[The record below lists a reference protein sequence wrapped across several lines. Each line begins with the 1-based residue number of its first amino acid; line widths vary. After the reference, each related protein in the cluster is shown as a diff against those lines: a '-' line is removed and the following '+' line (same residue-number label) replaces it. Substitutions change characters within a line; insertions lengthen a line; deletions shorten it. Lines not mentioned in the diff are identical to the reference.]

1 MLRNAHKFNSCNFKY
16 LVTFEKKSMFKNQ
29 TSLRVRYA
37 ETDRMGYVYYG
48 NYAGYYEVGRVEA
61 LRSLGMS
68 YREMED
74 SGIMLPVLNY
84 SIKYYKPSFYDDLLT
99 IETIIPELPS
109 TRIKFQYKMYNTDG
123 VLLNEG
129 ETTLVFV
136 NTKTGKPCQAPIEF
150 LDKIKPFFSK

>member
-1 MLRNAHKFNSCNFKY
+1 
-16 LVTFEKKSMFKNQ
+16 MFKNQ
-29 TSLRVRYA
+29 TNIRVRYA

-99 IETIIPELPS
+99 IETIIPEIPG
-109 TRIKFQYKMYNTDG
+109 TRIKFLYKMYNNEG
-123 VLLNEG
+123 ILLNEG

-136 NTKTGKPCQAPIEF
+136 NTKTGKPCQAPASF
-150 LDKIKPFFSK
+150 LDKLKPFFS

>member
-1 MLRNAHKFNSCNFKY
+1 
-16 LVTFEKKSMFKNQ
+16 MFKSE
-29 TSLRVRYA
+29 TTLRVRYA

-61 LRSLGMS
+61 LRSLVMS
-68 YREMED
+68 YREMEH

-99 IETIIPELPS
+99 IQTTIPELPT
-109 TRIKFQYKMYNTDG
+109 TRIKFLYKMYNTEN

-136 NTKTGKPCQAPIEF
+136 NIKTGKPCHAPADFIE
-150 LDKIKPFFSK
+150 KMTPFFTSK

>member
-1 MLRNAHKFNSCNFKY
+1 
-16 LVTFEKKSMFKNQ
+16 MFKSE

-74 SGIMLPVLNY
+74 SGIMLPVLTY
-84 SIKYYKPSFYDDLLT
+84 HIKYFKPSFYDDLLT
-99 IETIIPELPS
+99 IQTIIPEIPT
-109 TRIKFQYKMYNTDG
+109 TRIKFQYKMFNTQG
-123 VLLNEG
+123 TLLNEG
-129 ETTLVFV
+129 ETYPCFCEYQ
-136 NTKTGKPCQAPIEF
+136 NRKAMPCSSRIYRKNKTIFCKLIINKF
-150 LDKIKPFFSK
+150 LSC

>member
-1 MLRNAHKFNSCNFKY
+1 
-16 LVTFEKKSMFKNQ
+16 MFKSE

-99 IETIIPELPS
+99 IQTTIPELPT
-109 TRIKFQYKMYNTDG
+109 TRIKFLYKMYNTEN

-136 NTKTGKPCQAPIEF
+136 NIKTGKPCHAPADFIE
-150 LDKIKPFFSK
+150 KMTPFFTSK

>member
-1 MLRNAHKFNSCNFKY
+1 
-16 LVTFEKKSMFKNQ
+16 MFTSE

-61 LRSLGMS
+61 LRALGMS

-74 SGIMLPVLNY
+74 SGIMLPVLTYN
-84 SIKYYKPSFYDDLLT
+84 IKYFKPSFYDDLLT
-99 IETIIPELPS
+99 IQTIIPEIPS
-109 TRIKFQYKMYNTDG
+109 TRIKFLYKMFNAER

-136 NTKTGKPCQAPIEF
+136 NIKTGKPCQAPREFIE
-150 LDKIKPFFSK
+150 KIQPFFTN

>member
-1 MLRNAHKFNSCNFKY
+1 
-16 LVTFEKKSMFKNQ
+16 MFKSQ

-48 NYAGYYEVGRVEA
+48 NYAGYYEVGRVES

-99 IETIIPELPS
+99 IETIIPEIPN
-109 TRIKFQYKMYNTDG
+109 TRIKFLYKMFNTQG
-123 VLLNEG
+123 MLLNEG

-136 NTKTGKPCQAPIEF
+136 NIKTGKPTQAPADFIEK
-150 LDKIKPFFSK
+150 LKPFFITV

>member
-1 MLRNAHKFNSCNFKY
+1 MFNS
-16 LVTFEKKSMFKNQ
+16 E
-29 TSLRVRYA
+29 TSIRVRYS

-48 NYAGYYEVGRVEA
+48 NYAAYYEVGRVEA
-61 LRSLGMS
+61 LRALQMS

-84 SIKYYKPSFYDDLLT
+84 NIKYYKPAFYDDLLFIHT
-99 IETIIPELPS
+99 CIPEMPS
-109 TRIKFQYKMYNTDG
+109 TRIKFLYKMYNTDA

-136 NTKTGKPCQAPIEF
+136 NTKTGKPCQAPSNFI
-150 LDKIKPFFSK
+150 DKLKPYFNP

>member
-1 MLRNAHKFNSCNFKY
+1 
-16 LVTFEKKSMFKNQ
+16 MFKSQ
-29 TSLRVRYA
+29 TNLRVRYA

-74 SGIMLPVLNY
+74 SGIMMPVLTY

-99 IETIIPELPS
+99 VETIIPEIPT
-109 TRIKFQYKMYNTDG
+109 TRIKFLYKMYNADG
-123 VLLNEG
+123 MMLNDG

-136 NTKTGKPCQAPIEF
+136 NIKTGKPCQAPTDFIE
-150 LDKIKPFFSK
+150 KIEPFFTNKP

>member
-1 MLRNAHKFNSCNFKY
+1 
-16 LVTFEKKSMFKNQ
+16 MFSSK

-61 LRSLGMS
+61 LRALGMS

-99 IETIIPELPS
+99 IETMIPEIPG
-109 TRIKFQYKMYNTDG
+109 TRIKFLYKMYNTDG

-136 NTKTGKPCQAPIEF
+136 NTKTGRPCQAPAEFIE
-150 LDKIKPFFSK
+150 KITPYFKN

>member
-1 MLRNAHKFNSCNFKY
+1 
-16 LVTFEKKSMFKNQ
+16 
-29 TSLRVRYA
+29 
-37 ETDRMGYVYYG
+37 MGYVYYG

-99 IETIIPELPS
+99 IQTTIPELPT
-109 TRIKFQYKMYNTDG
+109 TRIKFLYKMYNTEN

-136 NTKTGKPCQAPIEF
+136 NIKTGKPCHAPGDFIE
-150 LDKIKPFFSK
+150 KMTPFFTSK

>member
-1 MLRNAHKFNSCNFKY
+1 
-16 LVTFEKKSMFKNQ
+16 MFTSE

-74 SGIMLPVLNY
+74 SGIMLPVLSYN
-84 SIKYYKPSFYDDLLT
+84 IKYFKPSFYDDLLT
-99 IETIIPELPS
+99 IKTTIPEIPN
-109 TRIKFQYKMYNTDG
+109 TRIKFLYKMYNTQG

-136 NTKTGKPCQAPIEF
+136 NIKTGKPCQAPADFIH
-150 LDKIKPFFSK
+150 KIQPFFNI

>member
-1 MLRNAHKFNSCNFKY
+1 
-16 LVTFEKKSMFKNQ
+16 MFTSE

-74 SGIMLPVLNY
+74 SGIMLPVLSYN
-84 SIKYYKPSFYDDLLT
+84 IKYYKPSFYDDLLT
-99 IETIIPELPS
+99 IQTVIPEIPS
-109 TRIKFQYKMYNTDG
+109 TRIKFLYKMFNTER

-136 NTKTGKPCQAPIEF
+136 NIKTGKPCIAPAIFIE
-150 LDKIKPFFSK
+150 KIQPFFTK

>member
-1 MLRNAHKFNSCNFKY
+1 M
-16 LVTFEKKSMFKNQ
+16 FEAE

-37 ETDRMGYVYYG
+37 ETDQMGYVYYG

-68 YREMED
+68 YKEMEA
-74 SGIMLPVLNY
+74 SGIMLPVLSY

-99 IETIIPELPS
+99 IKTIIPEIPN
-109 TRIKFQYKMYNTDG
+109 TRIKFLYQTYNDKG
-123 VLLNEG
+123 ILLNEG

-136 NTKTGKPCQAPIEF
+136 NIKTGKPCAAPDNFISK
-150 LDKIKPFFSK
+150 LKPFFITQ

>member
-1 MLRNAHKFNSCNFKY
+1 
-16 LVTFEKKSMFKNQ
+16 MFKSQ
-29 TSLRVRYA
+29 TTLRVRYA

-48 NYAGYYEVGRVEA
+48 NYAGYYEVGRVES
-61 LRSLGMS
+61 LRALGMS

-99 IETIIPELPS
+99 IETIIPEIPN
-109 TRIKFQYKMYNTDG
+109 TRIKFLYKMFNTQG

-136 NTKTGKPCQAPIEF
+136 NIKSGRPTQAPSDFIEK
-150 LDKIKPFFSK
+150 LKPFFTKLIISTSRLLNE

>member
-1 MLRNAHKFNSCNFKY
+1 
-16 LVTFEKKSMFKNQ
+16 MFKSE
-29 TSLRVRYA
+29 TTLRVRYA

-99 IETIIPELPS
+99 IQTTIPELPT
-109 TRIKFQYKMYNTDG
+109 TRIKFLYKMYNTEN

-136 NTKTGKPCQAPIEF
+136 NIKTGKPCHAPADFIE
-150 LDKIKPFFSK
+150 KMTPFFTSK

>member
-1 MLRNAHKFNSCNFKY
+1 
-16 LVTFEKKSMFKNQ
+16 MFTSE

-74 SGIMLPVLNY
+74 SGIMLPVLSYN
-84 SIKYYKPSFYDDLLT
+84 IKYYKPSFYDDLLT
-99 IETIIPELPS
+99 IQTIIPEIPS
-109 TRIKFQYKMYNTDG
+109 TIIKFLYKMFNTER

-136 NTKTGKPCQAPIEF
+136 NIKTGKPCIAPSIFIE
-150 LDKIKPFFSK
+150 KIQPFFTK

>member
-1 MLRNAHKFNSCNFKY
+1 MLIKKSTNLKY
-16 LVTFEKKSMFKNQ
+16 LPTFESKKKMFLNE
-29 TSLRVRYA
+29 TNLRVRYA

-74 SGIMLPVLNY
+74 SGIMLPVLTY
-84 SIKYYKPSFYDDLLT
+84 SIKYFKPSYYEDLLT
-99 IETIIPELPS
+99 IQTIIPEIPG
-109 TRIKFQYKMYNTDG
+109 TRIKFLYKMFNAER

-136 NTKTGKPCQAPIEF
+136 NIKTGKPCQAPPEF
-150 LDKIKPFFSK
+150 IDKIKPFFTN